1 MTENKQS
8 PIDKKIMENSFVGS
22 LVVPIAIV
30 LIGALVIFGVT
41 KMISTDQSYKDLVR
55 EMQSK
60 TFGNKWVAAL
70 ELSKV
75 ISAGKIPEE
84 DVPWLVENL
93 ESVYRNTIDTRTK
106 DFVVVALGA
115 LRTPLS
121 LSLLKDSISE
131 EDKNIVFHSI
141 VAIGNIPHIEAFDW
155 SKLMGYLNNED
166 HALVQATVLALGT
179 HRVVEAQS
187 QIESL
192 LNNEGSGIKFAAA
205 TSLIYF
211 RSDKALPVL
220 EEVLK
225 LKYVPSEEAGKS
237 PLFTVDQIAALKL
250 NVINAAVKVE
260 WGALLQKIGEISV
273 NDEDVKIVSK
283 AKEVLNLL
291 KK

>member
-1 MTENKQS
+1 MTDNKKS

-41 KMISTDQSYKDLVR
+41 KMVSTDQSYKDLVR

-75 ISAGKIPEE
+75 INSGSIPKE

-93 ESVYRNTIDTRTK
+93 EYVYRNTIDVRTK

-115 LRTPLS
+115 LRTPLAVN
-121 LSLLKDSISE
+121 LLKDALNE
-131 EDKNIVFHSI
+131 PDNNTVFHAV
-141 VAIGNIPHIEAFDW
+141 VALGNIPELNNFEW
-155 SKLMGYLNNED
+155 SKLISFLESED
-166 HALVQATVLALGT
+166 HALLQATILTLGT
-179 HRVVEAQS
+179 HRVEEARARL
-187 QIESL
+187 EGL
-192 LNNEGSGIKFAAA
+192 LSYEGYGVRYAAA

-211 RSDKALPVL
+211 ESEKALPVL
-220 EEVLK
+220 EDVLK
-225 LKYVPSEEAGKS
+225 LKFVPAQAAGKP

-250 NVINAAVKVE
+250 NVINAAAKMK
-260 WGALLQKIGEISV
+260 WDALLHKIEEISTV
-273 NDEDVKIVSK
+273 DEDVKIVSK